1 MVRLFDRG
9 VSRTLEPILHRSKAH
24 LQDYFSA
31 HGSDAILVAHEI
43 YKTTNVLKYLGR
55 PSHTAASSSTSAKGL
70 PSVTISKTLT
80 KNFLRECLTAK
91 QMRVEIYEPEEGTA
105 GRKNNARWV
114 LGKSASPGNIGQ
126 VEDLLF
132 SDMDMSSNAVMMAV
146 KVVVKDGGR
155 VVGCGVIDVQEKVI
169 RVAEYLDDENFGNT
183 EVSGVEHS

>member
-9 VSRTLEPILHRSKAH
+9 
-24 LQDYFSA
+24 DYFSA
-31 HGSDAILVAHEI
+31 HASDALLVAQDI

-55 PSHTAASSSTSAKGL
+55 PSSSSNGKGL

-114 LGKSASPGNIGQ
+114 LGKSASPGNISQ

-132 SDMDMSSNAVMMAV
+132 ADSDLVSSAVSMAIKINV
-146 KVVVKDGGR
+146 KEGVR
-155 VVGCGVIDVQEKVI
+155 TVGCGVIDVQEKVI
-169 RVAEYLDDENFGNT
+169 RVSEFVEDENYGNT
-183 EVSGVEHS
+183 EVNFVET

>member
-9 VSRTLEPILHRSKAH
+9 
-24 LQDYFSA
+24 DYFSA
-31 HGSDAILVAHEI
+31 HASDALLVAQEI

-55 PSHTAASSSTSAKGL
+55 PSSSSTSSNGKGL

-114 LGKSASPGNIGQ
+114 LGKSASPGNISQ

-132 SDMDMSSNAVMMAV
+132 ADSDLVSSAVSMAIKINV
-146 KVVVKDGGR
+146 KEGVR
-155 VVGCGVIDVQEKVI
+155 TVGCGVIDVQEKVI
-169 RVAEYLDDENFGNT
+169 RVSEFVEDENYGNT
-183 EVSGVEHS
+183 EVSFVET